1 MTPPTLR
8 RALAA
13 LPLALLTLLVTASPA
28 SAQSRYAAV
37 IGVNEGDVDDVRLL
51 YAERDAARIAD
62 VLTRLGDVPAENL
75 LLLRGGDADAVEHL
89 FHVLRD
95 RIQAEPS
102 GERPL
107 LFIYYSGHAD
117 AQALRLRGT
126 RLSFTRLKALA
137 REVGAE
143 VSVFVVDACRSGGL
157 TRVKGAKPAPP
168 FEIRADDHI
177 DSEGL
182 AIITSSAE
190 GEDAQESERLK
201 GGIFTHHLVGG
212 LVGAADASGDRR
224 ITLSE
229 AYRYAYAQTLRATSE
244 TATVQHPTYA
254 FTMKGRRE
262 LVLTRLTGDRGLGR
276 LAFHA
281 PGHYL
286 LIERFG
292 AGDVAAE
299 LEAEAATELL
309 VTPGRYLVR
318 RRARDGVWEGHV
330 AVAADSR
337 AEVRDGDLSRV
348 PFRETVRKGY
358 APDAGSAW
366 SLGGAF
372 EIGGPPL
379 PDTGLGLYGA
389 LTAQLDLADVTL
401 ALRFRYGRSTST
413 NDTLSLTQDLFGVD
427 LGVFKLFDLTR
438 GLAAGVGVRVGGDF
452 VSQRFDT
459 RGRAPSRGVALGRLA
474 PVVRLEAAPSP
485 TVGLALDCGADIELV
500 ELEDEGGSGLS
511 TPVVPF
517 CSLGIA
523 LEVR

>member
-1 MTPPTLR
+1 MMR
-8 RALAA
+8 RTIATALALSA
-13 LPLALLTLLVTASPA
+13 LALVAAPRPA
-28 SAQSRYAAV
+28 AAQARYAAI

-51 YAERDAARIAD
+51 YAERDAARVAD
-62 VLTRLGDVPAENL
+62 VLTRLGDVPPENL
-75 LLLRGGDADAVEHL
+75 LLLRGADSDAIEHL

-95 RIQAEPS
+95 RIRAEPS
-102 GERPL
+102 DQRPL

-117 AQALRLRGT
+117 AQALRLRRT
-126 RLSFTRLKALA
+126 RLPFTRLKALA

-157 TRVKGAKPAPP
+157 TRVKGATPAPP

-212 LVGAADASGDRR
+212 LLGAADASGDRR

-229 AYRYAYAQTLRATSE
+229 AYRYAYAQTLRSTSQ

-254 FTMKGRRE
+254 FTMKGRQE
-262 LVLTRLTGDRGLGR
+262 LVLTRLTGERGLGR
-276 LAFHA
+276 LAFAA

-286 LIERFG
+286 LLERFG
-292 AGDVAAE
+292 AGEVAAE

-318 RRARDGVWEGHV
+318 RRVDGGVWEGAV
-330 AVAADSR
+330 AVTADARS
-337 AEVRDGDLSRV
+337 EVGPGDLTRV

-358 APDAGSAW
+358 APNAASAW
-366 SLGGAF
+366 SLGAAF
-372 EIGGPPL
+372 ELGGPPL

-389 LTAQLDLADVTL
+389 VTAQLDLTDVTL
-401 ALRFRYGRSTST
+401 ALRLRYGRSSSA
-413 NDTLSLTQDLFGVD
+413 NETLALTQDLFGVD
-427 LGVFKLFDLTR
+427 VGVFKLFDLTR
-438 GLAAGVGVRVGGDF
+438 GLAAGIGLRVGGDF
-452 VSQRFDT
+452 VSQHFDT
-459 RGRAPSRGVALGRLA
+459 RGTAPSRGVALGRLA
-474 PVVRLEAAPSP
+474 PVLRLEAAPAAS
-485 TVGLALDCGADIELV
+485 VSLSLDCGADIELV
-500 ELEDEGGSGLS
+500 ELDDGAGRGLA

-517 CSLGIA
+517 CALGVA

>member
-1 MTPPTLR
+1 MTHRL
-8 RALAA
+8 L
-13 LPLALLTLLVTASPA
+13 LALLLALALTAA
-28 SAQSRYAAV
+28 AGDARAQSRYAAV
-37 IGVNEGDVDDVRLL
+37 VGVNEGDVDDARLL

-75 LLLRGGDADAVEHL
+75 LLLRGADADAVEHL
-89 FHVLRD
+89 FRVLRD
-95 RIQAEPS
+95 RIRAEPS

-117 AQALRLRGT
+117 AQALRMRGT
-126 RLSFTRLKALA
+126 RLPFARLKALA

-157 TRVKGAKPAPP
+157 TRVKGASPAPP

-212 LVGAADASGDRR
+212 LVGAADTSGDRR

-244 TATVQHPTYA
+244 TPTVQHPTYA
-254 FTMKGRRE
+254 FAMKGRRE
-262 LVLTRLTGDRGLGR
+262 LVLTRLTDDRGLGR
-276 LAFHA
+276 LAFGA

-286 LIERFG
+286 VLERFG

-309 VTPGRYLVR
+309 VAPGRYLVR
-318 RRARDGVWEGHV
+318 RRAAGGVWEGQV
-330 AVAADSR
+330 AVAADAR
-337 AEVRDGDLSRV
+337 AEVRVAELSRV

-358 APDAGSAW
+358 APEAGSAW

-372 EIGGPPL
+372 EISGPPL

-401 ALRFRYGRSTST
+401 ALRLRYGRSSSA
-413 NDTLSLTQDLFGVD
+413 NETLTLTQDLFGLD
-427 LGVFKLFDLTR
+427 LGVFKLFDLSR
-438 GLAAGVGVRVGGDF
+438 GLAAGIGVRVGGDF

-474 PVVRLEAAPSP
+474 PVVRLEAAPTP
-485 TVGLALDCGADIELV
+485 AVGLALDCGADIAVV
-500 ELEDEGGSGLS
+500 ELQDEDGSGLA

-517 CSLGIA
+517 CSLGLA